1 MIYRLLPIRIAFAL
15 TRNMPKTMA
24 KKSYTKRIKVTKTGK
39 LLRRK
44 QGLGHAK
51 AKKKRKIVSQ
61 KRNLAEVSGSDQSN
75 IEKNAN
81 R

>member
-1 MIYRLLPIRIAFAL
+1 
-15 TRNMPKTMA
+15 MPRAMA
-24 KKSYTKRIKVTKTGK
+24 KKSVTKRIKVTKTGK

-44 QGLGHAK
+44 KGLGHAK
-51 AKKKRKIVSQ
+51 AKKKRKVISQ
-61 KRNLAEVSGSDQSN
+61 KRNLTKVSSSDQGN